1 MTLRVGV
8 LYSGLCIFSSSGMS
22 VAAAHCDTLFQ
33 EGAVANVRINDS
45 LLSRAERAALAA
57 LVRRL
62 PGWMTP
68 DHLTSIGLVGAVST
82 SAGFIA
88 CWWSNWF
95 LVAVVAGLALNWFGD
110 SLDGTLARY
119 RQIERPHYGYFIDHS
134 ADLIAQTLIVVGLGF
149 SPFFTIPSALLVL
162 SLYLLIS
169 SYTYL
174 RVVTES
180 VHRLSYGG
188 MGATEF
194 RILVAAWALIA
205 AWVGP
210 VVSSGRIYSF
220 VGLDV
225 VIGFL
230 SACTFCGFIWI
241 VRNDLSRLQKE
252 ERAAQK
258 AASVAALRQE
268 PLFDIP
274 KIDLADQTAQ

>member
-1 MTLRVGV
+1 MLA
-8 LYSGLCIFSSSGMS
+8 I
-22 VAAAHCDTLFQ
+22 
-33 EGAVANVRINDS
+33 
-45 LLSRAERAALAA
+45 AERATLAW

-62 PGWMTP
+62 PPSVTP
-68 DHLTSIGLVGAVST
+68 DHLTSIGLVGALVTAS
-82 SAGFIA
+82 GFIA

-95 LVAVVAGLALNWFGD
+95 LFAVVFGLFLNWFGD

-119 RQIERPHYGYFIDHS
+119 RKIERPHYGYFIDHS

-162 SLYLLIS
+162 SLYLLMS

-194 RILVAAWALIA
+194 RILVASWALFA
-205 AWVGP
+205 AWLGP
-210 VVSSGRIYSF
+210 GIATGRLFSF
-220 VGLDV
+220 IALDV
-225 VIGFL
+225 VIGLL
-230 SACTFCGFIWI
+230 SACTFLGFVWI
-241 VRNDLSRLQKE
+241 VRNDLSRLQHE

-258 AASVAALRQE
+258 AKAAMRAPGQDV
-268 PLFDIP
+268 LFELP
-274 KIDLADQTAQ
+274 KPDLAEQVAR

>member
-1 MTLRVGV
+1 MTLHGGV
-8 LYSGLCIFSSSGMS
+8 SHFGLCVFSMS
-22 VAAAHCDTLFQ
+22 DMDVAAAHCDTLFQ

-45 LLSRAERAALAA
+45 LLARAERAALAA

-62 PGWMTP
+62 PGWTTP
-68 DHLTSIGLVGAVST
+68 DHLTSLGLVGAVLT

-119 RQIERPHYGYFIDHS
+119 RRIERHHYGYFIDHS

-162 SLYLLIS
+162 SLYLLMS

-205 AWVGP
+205 AWIGP
-210 VVSSGRIYSF
+210 VVLTGRIYSF

-230 SACTFCGFIWI
+230 SACTFCGFVWI
-241 VRNDLSRLQKE
+241 VRSDLNRLQKE

-258 AASVAALRQE
+258 ASSAAALRQE
-268 PLFDIP
+268 PLFDVP
-274 KIDLADQTAQ
+274 KVDLAEQTAR